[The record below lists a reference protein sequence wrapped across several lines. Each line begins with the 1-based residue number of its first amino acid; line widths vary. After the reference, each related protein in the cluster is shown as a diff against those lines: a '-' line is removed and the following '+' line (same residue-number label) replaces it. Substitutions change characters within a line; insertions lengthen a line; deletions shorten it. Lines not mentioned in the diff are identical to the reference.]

1 MDIKPKNSGPR
12 FMKFLKHCAIVIAA
26 ATLAA
31 CGGSSSGSFDDGG
44 SASMSISVESTEVAA
59 GSSIQVT
66 VTFRAADGTA
76 VADGTQVT
84 LSSSNANRGVVAPA
98 DDSTGSGA
106 SASAP
111 TSGGQASFIF
121 TARSNTGS
129 VELTASGA
137 NPSGSGTVTR
147 SVTLDVIED
156 PDAEQRLEVEGA
168 STMPANNEGVGI
180 FLGSPFINEL
190 TIRYRNPD
198 GSSGQVANGQ
208 VEVAIAPVSRAAFS
222 TLDDPETEDVNEF
235 FVLLGS
241 GPVNM
246 TAGVATVF
254 VHSSDDPGPVTVTV
268 SATDAQTGDSFS
280 EDFVIDIEEGA
291 ADFLPAQLDFSV
303 PSQPVYV
310 QGSGGTTSKQISLS
324 VFDSG
329 GNPVP
334 NPEGSGSSYNNVS
347 LSLDAPDG
355 SGAQLTGTGADG
367 PVQGTEIDVRTVN
380 GIANFALDA
389 GTETGPHRITA
400 TVDRADNNVD
410 NDLLDPFS
418 AETTVEVGDG
428 RLFSLELVNPSINAV
443 VVNRVAGSVSTDLE
457 PVIDE
462 ETGVVIPPNPDG
474 TYSLTITAQGSDQA
488 GNPVLSGTP
497 VDFGKID
504 APLTQT
510 LPRLFV
516 FSGADGNP
524 EEGGTLFSAED
535 PPEGF
540 GANQSQVDEAV
551 EPGDTVALFGKDVP
565 GNRELESARTVDE
578 VIDSSTLQVTEPFN
592 PNDASG
598 PVTDDG
604 FVIPWVVGRSQVG
617 VVDSQVNLTTD
628 GRGSVELTYPI
639 SALGRPLVL
648 WGQGNRVEP
657 GVTKTVADVASLVFP
672 GIAPLQL
679 SANPSSVQ
687 GNSTTT
693 IELCLSDGL
702 GAPINDVFVRGDI
715 VEGPANGSLDG
726 DPMPALTANPTGS
739 AGAGCTVTELTTS
752 GMVPEGEESK
762 IQFSVGEAIAEVTVV
777 PPGSAMLLVEPSRYG
792 DPSPSV
798 VSLELTLTLL
808 NASGEGISGVDLTGQ
823 CDGGDGQLEI
833 ESDPGVTDDNGV
845 TTARVLVGMTECAAA
860 DAEGFPRV
868 GQCTFTTP
876 SGTPI
881 GTFAAVG
888 INATNNNTSPPCPTP
903 SP

>member
-1 MDIKPKNSGPR
+1 
-12 FMKFLKHCAIVIAA
+12 MKFLKHCAIAIAA

-147 SVTLDVIED
+147 SVTIDVIED

-168 STMPANNEGVGI
+168 STMPANSEGVGI

-198 GSSGQVANGQ
+198 GSSGQVTNGQ
-208 VEVAIAPVSRAAFS
+208 VAVAIAPVSRAAFS

-329 GNPVP
+329 GNAVP
-334 NPEGSGSSYNNVS
+334 NPEGSGSSYNNVT

-462 ETGVVIPPNPDG
+462 ETGAVIPPNPDG

-524 EEGGTLFSAED
+524 EEGGTLFSAEN

-578 VIDSSTLQVTEPFN
+578 VIDSATLQVTEPFN
-592 PNDASG
+592 PNDAAG

-693 IELCLSDGL
+693 IELCLADGL

-798 VSLELTLTLL
+798 ISLELTLTLL
-808 NASGEGISGVDLTGQ
+808 NASGEGISGVDLTGE

-833 ESDPGVTDDNGV
+833 ESDPGVTDGNGV

-860 DAEGFPRV
+860 DADGFPRV